1 MTRIKQITEKV
12 NNTPLIKDWKDKLY
26 SKIDYDKRSCGYA
39 LTQDTVIT
47 YATDMI
53 FDYHDKIHNG
63 NLYHDNRNPND
74 KDIEVFVEIMI
85 AVLYEVGIIDGFE
98 DYTQLYSSLKTVLK
112 KRIVADNRYE

>member
-39 LTQDTVIT
+39 PTQDTVIT

-53 FDYHDKIHNG
+53 FDYHDKIHNPQFRK
-63 NLYHDNRNPND
+63 LSKVIVLVSD
-74 KDIEVFVEIMI
+74 FV
-85 AVLYEVGIIDGFE
+85 A
-98 DYTQLYSSLKTVLK
+98 
-112 KRIVADNRYE
+112 